1 MIRDSLV
8 FWQKSKFALHLHA
21 NFHDSLK
28 NIEKNSHVFH
38 NNSYICKLNYK
49 IGIKGY
55 SLAIKRIEMENNE
68 QLTQNPAIEGGIEN
82 ETTTSKAATKAIDG
96 NEKKKIV
103 KLIQPSILPGK
114 VKVEVNTLVAEM
126 IAETAPVADEVM
138 PEMVDAAEPD
148 EDELVEDN
156 ADLDG
161 LNKLQLVEMLEEL
174 VQDSDVQNIKDKVAA
189 IRLHFNKLN
198 KEDMDNELDQF
209 LQGGGE
215 AESFQHVEDPI
226 EQRFN
231 AAFGIFKANRAKQNE
246 DMEKQKVEN
255 LAKKQAILDELKEII
270 ASDDSLKKTYDDFRA
285 LQDRWKEIGPVPAAE
300 NSNLWNN
307 YHFLVEKFFDKVR
320 IGRELR
326 DLDMKKNLDAKIELC
341 EKAEELLDE
350 KSITKA
356 FKALQ
361 KLHEDWKEVGPVPQD
376 KKDEIWERFKA
387 ATDKINQIRREH
399 YAQIEE
405 EQTGN
410 LEAKKALCEKAE
422 ELIAED
428 YTSVNAW
435 QKKSDELSEIFGVWK
450 TIGPASK
457 KDNEEI
463 WQRFRGTM
471 DAFFAKKK
479 EFFATLKDRQTEN
492 LERKTQLCIEAEALM
507 ESTDWKNATEQ
518 IKKLQEEWKTIGPVP
533 KRHTDKIWKRF
544 RAACDTFFNR
554 KNEHFSGRRT
564 EEEANLAAKKAL
576 IEEIKAFEIGPSRNE
591 NMEAIKAFQKRW
603 IEIGYVPMKYKDAI
617 NKEYRELIDG
627 FFDTMR
633 KNQNE
638 ASTNEFR
645 EMMEGWRDDPNAND
659 RVRRERNTLQT
670 RIQKL
675 RDEIAAMENNIGFF
689 SNSKNSELMR
699 AEYEKK
705 INKAKDDLKVLEA
718 KLKIAEE

>member
-1 MIRDSLV
+1 
-8 FWQKSKFALHLHA
+8 
-21 NFHDSLK
+21 
-28 NIEKNSHVFH
+28 
-38 NNSYICKLNYK
+38 
-49 IGIKGY
+49 
-55 SLAIKRIEMENNE
+55 MENNE
-68 QLTQNPAIEGGIEN
+68 QLNQNPVVTEGVEN
-82 ETTTSKAATKAIDG
+82 EPTTTKAPKKAIDA

-114 VKVEVNTLVAEM
+114 VRIEVNTLMAEAK
-126 IAETAPVADEVM
+126 AEEAPAVNEVM
-138 PEMVDAAEPD
+138 PEIENAPEME
-148 EDELVEDN
+148 EEELVEDN
-156 ADLDG
+156 NELDG

-174 VQDSDVQNIKDKVAA
+174 VQNPDVQAIKDKVAA
-189 IRLHFNKLN
+189 VRLHFNKLN
-198 KEDMDNELDQF
+198 KFDLDNELSAF
-209 LQGGGE
+209 IQGGGV
-215 AESFQHVEDPI
+215 AESFQHADDPV

-246 DMEKQKVEN
+246 DLEKQKTEN

-326 DLDMKKNLDAKIELC
+326 DLDMKKNLDAKIDLC

-361 KLHEDWKEVGPVPQD
+361 KLHEEWKEIGPVPQD

-399 YAQIEE
+399 YAKIEE
-405 EQTGN
+405 EQNAN
-410 LEAKKALCEKAE
+410 LEAKKALCDKAE
-422 ELIAED
+422 ELLAED

-435 QKKSDELSEIFGVWK
+435 QKKSSELSEIFGVWK
-450 TIGPASK
+450 TVGPASK

-463 WQRFRGTM
+463 WQRFRTAM
-471 DAFFAKKK
+471 DTFFGKKK
-479 EFFATLKDRQTEN
+479 EFFASLKDRQTEN

-507 ESTDWKNATEQ
+507 ESVEWKNATEQ
-518 IKKLQEEWKTIGPVP
+518 MKKLQEEWKTIGPVP
-533 KRHTDKIWKRF
+533 KRHADKIWKRF

-576 IEEIKAFEIGPSRNE
+576 LEEIKAFEIGPNRNE
-591 NMEAIKAFQKRW
+591 NMDAIKAFQKRW
-603 IEIGYVPMKYKDAI
+603 IEIGFVPMKQKDAI
-617 NKEYRELIDG
+617 NKEYRDLIDG

-638 ASTNEFR
+638 ASTNDYR
-645 EMMEGWRDDPNAND
+645 EMMESWKDDPNAGD
-659 RVRRERNTLQT
+659 RVRKESSKLQI

-675 RDEIAAMENNIGFF
+675 REEIAAMENNIGFF

-699 AEYEKK
+699 AEYERK
-705 INKAKDDLKVLEA
+705 INKAKEDLKVLED

>member
-1 MIRDSLV
+1 
-8 FWQKSKFALHLHA
+8 
-21 NFHDSLK
+21 
-28 NIEKNSHVFH
+28 
-38 NNSYICKLNYK
+38 
-49 IGIKGY
+49 
-55 SLAIKRIEMENNE
+55 MENNE
-68 QLTQNPAIEGGIEN
+68 QLNQDPVEETTVAAGIEN
-82 ETTTSKAATKAIDG
+82 ETKTSKAPKKAIDG

-114 VKVEVNTLVAEM
+114 VRVEVNTLVEEATVEPAPEPVKEEELLPAVDENVEM
-126 IAETAPVADEVM
+126 EE
-138 PEMVDAAEPD
+138 E
-148 EDELVEDN
+148 ELVEEN
-156 ADLDG
+156 SDLEG

-174 VQDSDVQNIKDKVAA
+174 VQNSDVQAIKDKVAA
-189 IRLHFNKLN
+189 VRIHFNKLN
-198 KEDMDNELDQF
+198 KEDMDRELEQF
-209 LQGGGE
+209 LQGGGD
-215 AESFQHVEDPI
+215 AESFQHVEDPV

-231 AAFGIFKANRAKQNE
+231 SAFGIFKANRAKQNE

-255 LAKKQAILDELKEII
+255 LAKKQAILEELKGII
-270 ASDDSLKKTYDDFRA
+270 ASDESLKKTYDDFRG

-300 NSNLWNN
+300 SSNLWNN
-307 YHFLVEKFFDKVR
+307 YHFLVERFFDKVR

-361 KLHEDWKEVGPVPQD
+361 KLHEVWKEIGPVPQE

-387 ATDKINQIRREH
+387 ATDKINAIRREH
-399 YAQIEE
+399 YAQLEG
-405 EQTGN
+405 EQTAN
-410 LEAKKALCEKAE
+410 LEAKKALCEKAD
-422 ELIAED
+422 ELIAGD

-435 QKKSDELSEIFGVWK
+435 QKKSEELTELFGVWK

-463 WQRFRGTM
+463 WQRFRGAM

-479 EFFATLKDRQTEN
+479 AFFAGLKDRQTEN

-518 IKKLQEEWKTIGPVP
+518 MKKLQEEWKTIGPVP
-533 KRHTDKIWKRF
+533 KRHADKIWKRF

-554 KNEHFSGRRT
+554 KNEHFSGRRS

-576 IEEIKAFEIGPSRNE
+576 LEEIKAFELGPSRNE
-591 NMEAIKAFQKRW
+591 NMDAIKAFQKRW
-603 IEIGYVPMKYKDAI
+603 IEIGYVPMKHKDAI

-627 FFDTMR
+627 LFDAMR
-633 KNQNE
+633 KSQNE
-638 ASTNEFR
+638 ASTNDFR
-645 EMMEGWRDDPNAND
+645 EMMETWKDDPNAGD
-659 RVRRERNTLQT
+659 RVRKESSKLQL

-675 RDEIAAMENNIGFF
+675 REEIAAMENNIGFF
-689 SNSKNSELMR
+689 STSKNSELMR

-705 INKAKDDLKVLEA
+705 ISKAKEDLRVLEE

>member
-1 MIRDSLV
+1 
-8 FWQKSKFALHLHA
+8 
-21 NFHDSLK
+21 
-28 NIEKNSHVFH
+28 
-38 NNSYICKLNYK
+38 
-49 IGIKGY
+49 
-55 SLAIKRIEMENNE
+55 MENNE
-68 QLTQNPAIEGGIEN
+68 QLNQNSPVSEGMEN
-82 ETTTSKAATKAIDG
+82 EKKTSKAPKKAIDG

-114 VKVEVNTLVAEM
+114 VRIEVNTLVVEPQQ
-126 IAETAPVADEVM
+126 APVVDEELPEIVNAPEMEEDEV
-138 PEMVDAAEPD
+138 
-148 EDELVEDN
+148 VEEN
-156 ADLDG
+156 NEFEG
-161 LNKLQLVEMLEEL
+161 LNKLQLVEKLEEL
-174 VQDSDVQNIKDKVAA
+174 VQDADVQNIKDKVAA
-189 IRLHFNKLN
+189 VRLHFNKLN
-198 KEDMDNELDQF
+198 KEDMDNELDRF
-209 LQGGGE
+209 IQGGGE

-246 DMEKQKVEN
+246 DMEKQKTEN

-270 ASDDSLKKTYDDFRA
+270 ASDESLKKTYDDFRA

-326 DLDMKKNLDAKIELC
+326 DLDMKKNLDSKIELC

-361 KLHEDWKEVGPVPQD
+361 KLHEEWKEVGPVPQE

-399 YAQIEE
+399 YAKIEE
-405 EQTGN
+405 EQAGN
-410 LEAKKALCEKAE
+410 LETKKALCDKAE
-422 ELIAED
+422 ELIAEE

-435 QKKSDELSEIFGVWK
+435 QKKSNELSEIFNVWK
-450 TIGPASK
+450 TVGPASK

-463 WQRFRGTM
+463 WQRFRGAM
-471 DAFFAKKK
+471 DTFFAKKK
-479 EFFATLKDRQTEN
+479 AFFASLKDRQTEN

-507 ESTDWKNATEQ
+507 ESTEWKNATEQ
-518 IKKLQEEWKTIGPVP
+518 MKKLQEEWKTIGPVP

-576 IEEIKAFEIGPSRNE
+576 IEEIKAFEIGPNRNG

-603 IEIGYVPMKYKDAI
+603 IEIGYVPMKHKDAI

-627 FFDTMR
+627 LFDTMR

-645 EMMEGWRDDPNAND
+645 EMMEGWKDDPTAND

-705 INKAKDDLKVLEA
+705 INKAKEDLKVLEA

>member
-1 MIRDSLV
+1 
-8 FWQKSKFALHLHA
+8 
-21 NFHDSLK
+21 
-28 NIEKNSHVFH
+28 
-38 NNSYICKLNYK
+38 
-49 IGIKGY
+49 
-55 SLAIKRIEMENNE
+55 MENNE

-471 DAFFAKKK
+471 DTFFAKKK

-576 IEEIKAFEIGPSRNE
+576 IQEIKAFEIGPSRNE

-689 SNSKNSELMR
+689 SNSKNSEMMR
-699 AEYEKK
+699 AEIEKK
-705 INKAKDDLKVLEA
+705 INKAKEDLKVLEA

>member
-1 MIRDSLV
+1 
-8 FWQKSKFALHLHA
+8 
-21 NFHDSLK
+21 
-28 NIEKNSHVFH
+28 
-38 NNSYICKLNYK
+38 
-49 IGIKGY
+49 
-55 SLAIKRIEMENNE
+55 MENNE
-68 QLTQNPAIEGGIEN
+68 QLTQNPAIEEGIEN
-82 ETTTSKAATKAIDG
+82 ETTTSNVSKKAIDG

-103 KLIQPSILPGK
+103 KLLQSNILPGK
-114 VKVEVNTLVAEM
+114 VKIEVNTLVAEAQ
-126 IAETAPVADEVM
+126 AETAPVDDEVM
-138 PEMVDAAEPD
+138 PEIVEAPEPD
-148 EDELVEDN
+148 EDEMAEDN
-156 ADLDG
+156 TDFDG
-161 LNKLQLVEMLEEL
+161 LNKLELVEKLEEL
-174 VQDSDVQNIKDKVAA
+174 VQETDVQKIKDKVSA

-198 KEDMDNELDQF
+198 KEDMDNELSQF

-231 AAFGIFKANRAKQNE
+231 AAFGIYKANRAKQNE
-246 DMEKQKVEN
+246 DLEKQKQEN
-255 LAKKQAILDELKEII
+255 LTKKQAILDELRGIL
-270 ASDDSLKKTYDDFRA
+270 ASDDMLKKTYDDFRA
-285 LQDRWKEIGPVPAAE
+285 LQDRWKEIGSVPAAE

-307 YHFLVEKFFDKVR
+307 YHFLVEKFFDK
-320 IGRELR
+320 IKMERELR

-399 YAQIEE
+399 YAQLEE

-450 TIGPASK
+450 TVGPAGK
-457 KDNEEI
+457 KENEEI
-463 WQRFRGTM
+463 WQRFRASM

-507 ESTDWKNATEQ
+507 DSTEWKNATEQ
-518 IKKLQEEWKTIGPVP
+518 MKKLQEEWKTIGPVP

-576 IEEIKAFEIGPSRNE
+576 LEEIKAFELGTSRNE
-591 NMEAIKAFQKRW
+591 NMDAIKAFQKRW
-603 IEIGYVPMKYKDAI
+603 IEIGYVPMKQKDAI

-627 FFDTMR
+627 LFDTMR

-645 EMMEGWRDDPNAND
+645 EMMESWKDDPNAGE
-659 RVRRERNTLQT
+659 RVRKEGNKLQT

-675 RDEIAAMENNIGFF
+675 REEIAVLENNIGFF

-705 INKAKDDLKVLEA
+705 INKAKEDLKVLED

>member
-1 MIRDSLV
+1 
-8 FWQKSKFALHLHA
+8 
-21 NFHDSLK
+21 
-28 NIEKNSHVFH
+28 
-38 NNSYICKLNYK
+38 
-49 IGIKGY
+49 
-55 SLAIKRIEMENNE
+55 MENNE
-68 QLTQNPAIEGGIEN
+68 QLNQNPAIEEGIEN
-82 ETTTSKAATKAIDG
+82 ETTTSKAPKKAIDG

-103 KLIQPSILPGK
+103 KLIQPSILPSK
-114 VKVEVNTLVAEM
+114 VRIEVKTLVEEVKAEM
-126 IAETAPVADEVM
+126 APAADEVV
-138 PEMVDAAEPD
+138 PEMENAPEMED
-148 EDELVEDN
+148 EELVEDN
-156 ADLDG
+156 NELDG

-174 VQDSDVQNIKDKVAA
+174 VQNTDVQSIKDKVAA
-189 IRLHFNKLN
+189 VRLHFNKLN
-198 KEDMDNELDQF
+198 KEDLDNELDQF

-231 AAFGIFKANRAKQNE
+231 AAFGIFKSNRAKQNE

-255 LAKKQAILDELKEII
+255 LAKKQGILDELKEII

-326 DLDMKKNLDAKIELC
+326 DLDMKKNLDAKIDLC

-361 KLHEDWKEVGPVPQD
+361 KLHEDWKEIGPVPQE

-399 YAQIEE
+399 YSKIEE
-405 EQTGN
+405 EQGTN

-435 QKKSDELSEIFGVWK
+435 QKKSTELSEIFGVWK
-450 TIGPASK
+450 TVGPASK

-463 WQRFRGTM
+463 WQRFRGAM

-479 EFFATLKDRQTEN
+479 AFFATLKDRQTEN

-507 ESTDWKNATEQ
+507 ESTEWKNTTEQ
-518 IKKLQEEWKTIGPVP
+518 MKKLQEEWKTIGPVP
-533 KRHTDKIWKRF
+533 KRHADKIWKRF
-544 RAACDTFFNR
+544 RAACDTFFTR

-576 IEEIKAFEIGPSRNE
+576 IEEIKAFELSSNRNE
-591 NMEAIKAFQKRW
+591 NMDAIKAFQKRW
-603 IEIGYVPMKYKDAI
+603 IEIGYVPMKHKDAI

-627 FFDTMR
+627 LFDMMR

-645 EMMEGWRDDPNAND
+645 EMMETWKDDPNAGD
-659 RVRRERNTLQT
+659 RVRKEGNKLQT

-675 RDEIAAMENNIGFF
+675 REEIAVLENNIGFF

-705 INKAKDDLKVLEA
+705 INKAKEDLKVLEE

>member
-1 MIRDSLV
+1 
-8 FWQKSKFALHLHA
+8 
-21 NFHDSLK
+21 
-28 NIEKNSHVFH
+28 
-38 NNSYICKLNYK
+38 
-49 IGIKGY
+49 
-55 SLAIKRIEMENNE
+55 MENNE
-68 QLTQNPAIEGGIEN
+68 LQNQNPVATEGIEN
-82 ETTTSKAATKAIDG
+82 EQIASNASKKTLDA
-96 NEKKKIV
+96 NEKKKIA
-103 KLIQPSILPGK
+103 KLIQPNILPGK
-114 VKVEVNTLVAEM
+114 VRIDVNTLTAESQT
-126 IAETAPVADEVM
+126 ETVPMNDEVM
-138 PEMVDAAEPD
+138 PELVDIPEPD
-148 EDELVEDN
+148 DEELVEDN
-156 ADLDG
+156 TDLDG
-161 LNKLQLVEMLEEL
+161 LNKLQLVEMLEEI
-174 VQDSDVQNIKDKVAA
+174 VQDADVQSIKDKVAA

-198 KEDMDNELDQF
+198 KEDMDNELDRF
-209 LQGGGE
+209 LQAGGE

-246 DMEKQKVEN
+246 DLEKQKVEN

-270 ASDDSLKKTYDDFRA
+270 ASDDTLKKTYDDFRA
-285 LQDRWKEIGPVPAAE
+285 LQDRWKEIGSVPAAE

-326 DLDMKKNLDAKIELC
+326 DLDMKKNLDSKIDLC

-350 KSITKA
+350 KSVTKA

-387 ATDKINQIRREH
+387 ATDKINQIRREY
-399 YAQIEE
+399 YAKLEE
-405 EQTGN
+405 KQTAN
-410 LEAKKALCEKAE
+410 LEAKKALCVKAE
-422 ELIAED
+422 ELVAED
-428 YTSVNAW
+428 YSSVNAW
-435 QKKSDELSEIFGVWK
+435 QKKSTELSEIFNVWK
-450 TIGPASK
+450 TIGLANK

-463 WQRFRGTM
+463 WQRFRASM

-479 EFFATLKDRQTEN
+479 EFFSTLKDRQTEN
-492 LERKTQLCIEAEALM
+492 LERKTQLCIEAEGLM
-507 ESTDWKNATEQ
+507 ESTEWKNATEQ
-518 IKKLQEEWKTIGPVP
+518 MKKLQEEWKTIGPVP
-533 KRHTDKIWKRF
+533 KRHADKIWKRF

-564 EEEANLAAKKAL
+564 EEESNLAAKKAL
-576 IEEIKAFEIGPSRNE
+576 LDEIKAFELGSNRNE
-591 NMEAIKAFQKRW
+591 NMDAIKAFQKRW
-603 IEIGYVPMKYKDAI
+603 IEIGYVPMKHKDTI

-627 FFDTMR
+627 LFDTMR

-638 ASTNEFR
+638 ASTNDFR
-645 EMMEGWRDDPNAND
+645 EMMETWKGDPNASD
-659 RVRRERNTLQT
+659 RVRKEGGKLQI

-675 RDEIAAMENNIGFF
+675 REEIAAMENNIGFF

-705 INKAKDDLKVLEA
+705 INKAKEDLKVLEE

>member
-1 MIRDSLV
+1 
-8 FWQKSKFALHLHA
+8 
-21 NFHDSLK
+21 
-28 NIEKNSHVFH
+28 
-38 NNSYICKLNYK
+38 
-49 IGIKGY
+49 
-55 SLAIKRIEMENNE
+55 MENNE
-68 QLTQNPAIEGGIEN
+68 QLAQNPSTNEGVEN
-82 ETTTSKAATKAIDG
+82 EQITKKAAKKAIDA

-103 KLIQPSILPGK
+103 KLIQPNILPGK
-114 VKVEVNTLVAEM
+114 VRIDVATLGAEEKP
-126 IAETAPVADEVM
+126 ETAPLADEVM
-138 PEMVDAAEPD
+138 PDIVEAPEMD
-148 EDELVEDN
+148 EDEGVEDI
-156 ADLDG
+156 ALDG

-174 VQDSDVQNIKDKVAA
+174 VQDSDIQNIKDKVAA

-246 DMEKQKVEN
+246 DLEKQKVEN
-255 LAKKQAILDELKEII
+255 LSKKQAILDELKEII
-270 ASDDSLKKTYDDFRA
+270 ASDESLKKTYDDFHA

-326 DLDMKKNLDAKIELC
+326 DLDMKKNLDSKIELC

-399 YAQIEE
+399 YSKIEE
-405 EQTGN
+405 EQTSN
-410 LEAKKALCEKAE
+410 LETKKALCDKAE

-428 YTSVNAW
+428 YQSVNAW
-435 QKKSDELSEIFGVWK
+435 QKKSTELAEIFGIWK
-450 TIGPASK
+450 TVGPASK

-471 DAFFAKKK
+471 DTFFSKKKAFFAG
-479 EFFATLKDRQTEN
+479 LKDRQTEN

-507 ESTDWKNATEQ
+507 DSSEWKTVTEQ
-518 IKKLQEEWKTIGPVP
+518 MKKLQEEWKTIGPVP

-564 EEEANLAAKKAL
+564 EEDANLAAKKAL
-576 IEEIKAFEIGPSRNE
+576 IEEIKAFQLTPSRNE

-603 IEIGYVPMKYKDAI
+603 IEIGYVPMKHKDAI

-627 FFDTMR
+627 LFDMMR

-645 EMMEGWRDDPNAND
+645 EMMEGWKDDPSAND
-659 RVRRERNTLQT
+659 KVRRERLTLQN

-705 INKAKDDLKVLEA
+705 INKAKEDLKVLEA

>member
-1 MIRDSLV
+1 
-8 FWQKSKFALHLHA
+8 
-21 NFHDSLK
+21 
-28 NIEKNSHVFH
+28 
-38 NNSYICKLNYK
+38 
-49 IGIKGY
+49 
-55 SLAIKRIEMENNE
+55 MENNE
-68 QLTQNPAIEGGIEN
+68 QLNQNPVVNEGVEN
-82 ETTTSKAATKAIDG
+82 EPMMTKASKKAIDA

-103 KLIQPSILPGK
+103 KLIQTSILPGK
-114 VKVEVNTLVAEM
+114 VRIEVNTLMAE
-126 IAETAPVADEVM
+126 AKVETAPATDEVM
-138 PEMVDAAEPD
+138 PEIENAPEVD

-156 ADLDG
+156 IELDG

-174 VQDSDVQNIKDKVAA
+174 VQNPDVQAIKDKVAA
-189 IRLHFNKLN
+189 VRLHFNKLN
-198 KEDMDNELDQF
+198 KEDLDNELSAF
-209 LQGGGE
+209 IQGGGE
-215 AESFQHVEDPI
+215 AESFQHEEDAV

-231 AAFGIFKANRAKQNE
+231 TAFGIFKANRAKQNE
-246 DMEKQKVEN
+246 DIEKQKTEN

-285 LQDRWKEIGPVPAAE
+285 LQDRWKEIGPVPASE

-341 EKAEELLDE
+341 EKAEELLGE

-361 KLHEDWKEVGPVPQD
+361 KLHEEWKEIGPVPQD

-399 YAQIEE
+399 YAKIEE
-405 EQTGN
+405 EQNTN

-435 QKKSDELSEIFGVWK
+435 QKKSSELSEIFGVWK
-450 TIGPASK
+450 TVGLASK

-463 WQRFRGTM
+463 WQRFRTAM
-471 DAFFAKKK
+471 DTFFGKKKAFFAS
-479 EFFATLKDRQTEN
+479 LKDRQTEN

-507 ESTDWKNATEQ
+507 ESVEWKNATEQ
-518 IKKLQEEWKTIGPVP
+518 MKKLQEEWKTIGPVP
-533 KRHTDKIWKRF
+533 KRHADKIWKRF

-576 IEEIKAFEIGPSRNE
+576 IEEIKAFEIGPNRNE
-591 NMEAIKAFQKRW
+591 NMDAIKAFQKRW
-603 IEIGYVPMKYKDAI
+603 IEIGFVPMKHKDAI
-617 NKEYRELIDG
+617 NKEYRDLIDG

-638 ASTNEFR
+638 ASTNDFR
-645 EMMEGWRDDPNAND
+645 EMMETWKDDPNAGD
-659 RVRRERNTLQT
+659 RVRKESSKLQI

-675 RDEIAAMENNIGFF
+675 REEIAAMENNIGFF

-705 INKAKDDLKVLEA
+705 INKAKEDLKVLED

>member
-1 MIRDSLV
+1 
-8 FWQKSKFALHLHA
+8 
-21 NFHDSLK
+21 
-28 NIEKNSHVFH
+28 
-38 NNSYICKLNYK
+38 
-49 IGIKGY
+49 
-55 SLAIKRIEMENNE
+55 MENNE
-68 QLTQNPAIEGGIEN
+68 QLAQNPSTNEGVEN
-82 ETTTSKAATKAIDG
+82 EQITKKAAKKAIDA

-103 KLIQPSILPGK
+103 KLIQPNILPGK
-114 VKVEVNTLVAEM
+114 VRIDVATLGGEEKP
-126 IAETAPVADEVM
+126 ETAPLADEVM
-138 PEMVDAAEPD
+138 PDIVEAPEMD
-148 EDELVEDN
+148 EDEGVEDI
-156 ADLDG
+156 ALDG

-174 VQDSDVQNIKDKVAA
+174 VQDSDIQNIKDKVAA

-246 DMEKQKVEN
+246 DLEKQKVEN
-255 LAKKQAILDELKEII
+255 LSKKQAILDELKEII
-270 ASDDSLKKTYDDFRA
+270 ASDESLKKTYDDFHA

-326 DLDMKKNLDAKIELC
+326 DLDMKKNLDSKIELC

-399 YAQIEE
+399 YSKIEE
-405 EQTGN
+405 EQTSN
-410 LEAKKALCEKAE
+410 LETKKALCDKAE

-428 YTSVNAW
+428 YQSVNAW
-435 QKKSDELSEIFGVWK
+435 QKKSTELAEIFGIWK
-450 TIGPASK
+450 TVGPASK

-471 DAFFAKKK
+471 DTFFAKKK
-479 EFFATLKDRQTEN
+479 AFFAGLKDRQTEN

-507 ESTDWKNATEQ
+507 DSSEWKTVTEQ
-518 IKKLQEEWKTIGPVP
+518 MKKLQEEWKTIGPVP

-564 EEEANLAAKKAL
+564 EEDANLAAKKAL
-576 IEEIKAFEIGPSRNE
+576 IEEIKAFQLTPSRNE

-603 IEIGYVPMKYKDAI
+603 IEIGYVPMKHKDAI

-627 FFDTMR
+627 LFDMMR

-645 EMMEGWRDDPNAND
+645 EMMEGWKDDPSAND
-659 RVRRERNTLQT
+659 KVRRERLTLQN

-705 INKAKDDLKVLEA
+705 INKAKEDLKVLEA

>member
-1 MIRDSLV
+1 
-8 FWQKSKFALHLHA
+8 
-21 NFHDSLK
+21 
-28 NIEKNSHVFH
+28 
-38 NNSYICKLNYK
+38 
-49 IGIKGY
+49 
-55 SLAIKRIEMENNE
+55 MENNE
-68 QLTQNPAIEGGIEN
+68 QLNQDPVVETTVTEGIEN
-82 ETTTSKAATKAIDG
+82 ETKTSKAPKKAIDG

-114 VKVEVNTLVAEM
+114 VRVEVCTLVEEAK
-126 IAETAPVADEVM
+126 
-138 PEMVDAAEPD
+138 AEPAPETVQEEELLPAVD
-148 EDELVEDN
+148 ENVEMEEEELVEEN
-156 ADLDG
+156 SDLEG

-174 VQDSDVQNIKDKVAA
+174 VQNPDVQAIKDKVAA
-189 IRLHFNKLN
+189 VRIHFNKLN
-198 KEDMDNELDQF
+198 KEDMDRELEQF

-215 AESFQHVEDPI
+215 AESFQHVEDPV

-255 LAKKQAILDELKEII
+255 LAKKQAILEELKGII
-270 ASDDSLKKTYDDFRA
+270 ASDESLKKTYDDFRT

-300 NSNLWNN
+300 SSNLWNN

-361 KLHEDWKEVGPVPQD
+361 KLHEEWKEIGPVPQD

-387 ATDKINQIRREH
+387 ATDKINAVRREH
-399 YAQIEE
+399 YTQLEG
-405 EQTGN
+405 EQTAN

-422 ELIAED
+422 ELVAAD

-435 QKKSDELSEIFGVWK
+435 QKKSEELTEIFNVWK

-471 DAFFAKKK
+471 DAFFTKKK
-479 EFFATLKDRQTEN
+479 AFFAGLKDRQTEN

-507 ESTDWKNATEQ
+507 ESTEWKNATEQ
-518 IKKLQEEWKTIGPVP
+518 MKKLQEEWKTIGPVP
-533 KRHTDKIWKRF
+533 KRHADKIWKRF
-544 RAACDTFFNR
+544 RTACDTFFNR

-576 IEEIKAFEIGPSRNE
+576 LEEIKAFQVGPSRNE

-603 IEIGYVPMKYKDAI
+603 IEIGYVPMKHKDAI

-627 FFDTMR
+627 LFDAMR

-638 ASTNEFR
+638 ASTNDFR
-645 EMMEGWRDDPNAND
+645 EMMETWKDDPNAGD
-659 RVRRERNTLQT
+659 RVRKEGSKLQL

-675 RDEIAAMENNIGFF
+675 REEIAAMENNIGFF

-705 INKAKDDLKVLEA
+705 ISKAKEDLKVLEE
-718 KLKIAEE
+718 KLKITEE

>member
-1 MIRDSLV
+1 
-8 FWQKSKFALHLHA
+8 
-21 NFHDSLK
+21 
-28 NIEKNSHVFH
+28 
-38 NNSYICKLNYK
+38 
-49 IGIKGY
+49 
-55 SLAIKRIEMENNE
+55 
-68 QLTQNPAIEGGIEN
+68 
-82 ETTTSKAATKAIDG
+82 
-96 NEKKKIV
+96 
-103 KLIQPSILPGK
+103 
-114 VKVEVNTLVAEM
+114 
-126 IAETAPVADEVM
+126 
-138 PEMVDAAEPD
+138 
-148 EDELVEDN
+148 
-156 ADLDG
+156 
-161 LNKLQLVEMLEEL
+161 MLEEL

-209 LQGGGE
+209 LQDGGE

-356 FKALQ
+356 FKTLQ

-410 LEAKKALCEKAE
+410 FEAKKALCEKAE

-435 QKKSDELSEIFGVWK
+435 QKKSTELSEIFGVWK

-471 DAFFAKKK
+471 DTFFAKKK

-544 RAACDTFFNR
+544 RAACDTFFTR

-576 IEEIKAFEIGPSRNE
+576 LEEIKAFEIGTSRND
-591 NMEAIKAFQKRW
+591 NMDAIKAFQKRW
-603 IEIGYVPMKYKDAI
+603 IEIGYVPMKHKDAI

-627 FFDTMR
+627 LFDTMR

-645 EMMEGWRDDPNAND
+645 EMMESWKEDPNAGD
-659 RVRRERNTLQT
+659 RVRKEGNKLQT

-705 INKAKDDLKVLEA
+705 INKAKEDLKVLED

>member
-1 MIRDSLV
+1 MYNPNR
-8 FWQKSKFALHLHA
+8 A
-21 NFHDSLK
+21 NCPDCPK
-28 NIEKNSHVFH
+28 NLFD
-38 NNSYICKLNYK
+38 
-49 IGIKGY
+49 
-55 SLAIKRIEMENNE
+55 MENNE
-68 QLTQNPAIEGGIEN
+68 ELTQNPIVTEEVEN
-82 ETTTSKAATKAIDG
+82 EQITTKAPKKAIDT

-103 KLIQPSILPGK
+103 KLIQPSILPSK
-114 VKVEVNTLVAEM
+114 VRIEVNTLVAETV
-126 IAETAPVADEVM
+126 AETAPVADEVM
-138 PEMVDAAEPD
+138 PEMVDVAEPD
-148 EDELVEDN
+148 EEELVEDN
-156 ADLDG
+156 TDLDG

-255 LAKKQAILDELKEII
+255 LAKKQAILEELKEII
-270 ASDDSLKKTYDDFRA
+270 ASDDSLKKTYDDFRG

-361 KLHEDWKEVGPVPQD
+361 KLHEEWKEVGPVPQD

-405 EQTGN
+405 EQAGN

-435 QKKSDELSEIFGVWK
+435 QKKSTELSEIFGVWK
-450 TIGPASK
+450 TVGPASK

-471 DAFFAKKK
+471 DTFFAKKK
-479 EFFATLKDRQTEN
+479 AFFATLKDRQTEN

-544 RAACDTFFNR
+544 RAACDTFFTR

-689 SNSKNSELMR
+689 STSKNSELMR

-705 INKAKDDLKVLEA
+705 ISKAKEDLKVLEA
-718 KLKIAEE
+718 KLKMTEE

>member
-1 MIRDSLV
+1 
-8 FWQKSKFALHLHA
+8 
-21 NFHDSLK
+21 
-28 NIEKNSHVFH
+28 
-38 NNSYICKLNYK
+38 
-49 IGIKGY
+49 
-55 SLAIKRIEMENNE
+55 MENNE
-68 QLTQNPAIEGGIEN
+68 QLTQNPAIAEGIEN
-82 ETTTSKAATKAIDG
+82 ETMTSKASKKAIDG

-103 KLIQPSILPGK
+103 KLIQPSILPSK
-114 VKVEVNTLVAEM
+114 VRIDVKTLVEGVKAKL
-126 IAETAPVADEVM
+126 TPVADEVI
-138 PEMVDAAEPD
+138 PEMENAPEMDD
-148 EDELVEDN
+148 EELVEDSIE
-156 ADLDG
+156 LDG
-161 LNKLQLVEMLEEL
+161 LNKLLLVEMLEQL
-174 VQDSDVQNIKDKVAA
+174 VQNADVQSIKDKVAA

-246 DMEKQKVEN
+246 DLEKQKVEN

-270 ASDDSLKKTYDDFRA
+270 ASDDTLKKTYDDFRA
-285 LQDRWKEIGPVPAAE
+285 LQDRWKEIGSVPAAE

-326 DLDMKKNLDAKIELC
+326 DLDMKKNLDAKIDLC

-361 KLHEDWKEVGPVPQD
+361 KLHEDWKEIGPVPQE

-399 YAQIEE
+399 YSKIEE
-405 EQTGN
+405 EQGAN

-422 ELIAED
+422 ELVAED
-428 YTSVNAW
+428 YQGVNAW
-435 QKKSDELSEIFGVWK
+435 QKKSTELSEIFGVWK
-450 TIGPASK
+450 TVGPASK

-463 WQRFRGTM
+463 WQRFRGAM
-471 DAFFAKKK
+471 DLFFAKKK
-479 EFFATLKDRQTEN
+479 AFFATLKDRQTEN
-492 LERKTQLCIEAEALM
+492 LERKTQLCIEAEALKD
-507 ESTDWKNATEQ
+507 STDWKNATEQ
-518 IKKLQEEWKTIGPVP
+518 MKKLQEEWKTIGPVP
-533 KRHTDKIWKRF
+533 KRHADKIWKRF
-544 RAACDTFFNR
+544 RAACDTFFTR

-564 EEEANLAAKKAL
+564 EEEANLAAKKSL
-576 IEEIKAFEIGPSRNE
+576 IEEIKAFELSPSRNE
-591 NMEAIKAFQKRW
+591 NMDAIKALQKRW

-627 FFDTMR
+627 LFDRMR

-638 ASTNEFR
+638 ASTNDFR
-645 EMMEGWRDDPNAND
+645 EMMETWKDDPNAGD
-659 RVRRERNTLQT
+659 RVRKESSKLQI

-675 RDEIAAMENNIGFF
+675 REEIAVLENNIGFF

-705 INKAKDDLKVLEA
+705 INQAKEDLKVLEE

>member
-1 MIRDSLV
+1 
-8 FWQKSKFALHLHA
+8 
-21 NFHDSLK
+21 
-28 NIEKNSHVFH
+28 
-38 NNSYICKLNYK
+38 
-49 IGIKGY
+49 
-55 SLAIKRIEMENNE
+55 MENNE
-68 QLTQNPAIEGGIEN
+68 QQNQNPIIQEGIEN
-82 ETTTSKAATKAIDG
+82 EQITSNVSKKAIDA

-103 KLIQPSILPGK
+103 KLIQPNILPGK
-114 VKVEVNTLVAEM
+114 VRVEAKSFDDTP
-126 IAETAPVADEVM
+126 APVADEMM
-138 PEMVDAAEPD
+138 PEMTEIADQD
-148 EDELVEDN
+148 EDEMVEDN
-156 ADLDG
+156 ADLEG

-174 VQDSDVQNIKDKVAA
+174 VKDADVQNIKDKVAA

-198 KEDMDNELDQF
+198 KEDMDSELEKF

-215 AESFQHVEDPI
+215 AESFQHVEDPV

-246 DMEKQKVEN
+246 DLEKQKADN
-255 LAKKQAILDELKEII
+255 LAKKQAILDELKDII
-270 ASDDSLKKTYDDFRA
+270 ASDDTLKKTYDDFRA
-285 LQDRWKEIGPVPAAE
+285 LQDRWKEIGPVPATE

-326 DLDMKKNLDAKIELC
+326 DLDMKKNLDAKIDLC

-361 KLHEDWKEVGPVPQD
+361 KLHEDWKEIGPVPQD

-399 YAQIEE
+399 YAKIEE
-405 EQTGN
+405 EQSGN

-422 ELIAED
+422 ELVAED
-428 YTSVNAW
+428 YVSVNAW
-435 QKKSDELSEIFGVWK
+435 QKKSTELSEIFGVWK
-450 TIGPASK
+450 TVGPASK

-463 WQRFRGTM
+463 WQRFRSSM
-471 DAFFAKKK
+471 DTFFAKKK
-479 EFFATLKDRQTEN
+479 AFFAGLKDRQTEN
-492 LERKTQLCIEAEALM
+492 LERKTQLCIEAEGLM
-507 ESTDWKNATEQ
+507 ESTDWKSATEQ
-518 IKKLQEEWKTIGPVP
+518 MKKLQEEWKTIGPVP
-533 KRHTDKIWKRF
+533 KRHADKVWKRF

-576 IEEIKAFEIGPSRNE
+576 IEEIKSFELGASRNE
-591 NMEAIKAFQKRW
+591 NMDAIKAFQKRW
-603 IEIGYVPMKYKDAI
+603 IEIGYVPMKYKDNI

-627 FFDTMR
+627 LFDTMR

-645 EMMEGWRDDPNAND
+645 EMMESWKDDPSAND
-659 RVRRERNTLQT
+659 KVRRERNTLQT

-675 RDEIAAMENNIGFF
+675 RDEIAVLENNIGFF
-689 SNSKNSELMR
+689 AKSKNAELMR

-705 INKAKDDLKVLEA
+705 INKAKEDLKVLED

>member
-1 MIRDSLV
+1 
-8 FWQKSKFALHLHA
+8 
-21 NFHDSLK
+21 
-28 NIEKNSHVFH
+28 
-38 NNSYICKLNYK
+38 
-49 IGIKGY
+49 
-55 SLAIKRIEMENNE
+55 MENE
-68 QLTQNPAIEGGIEN
+68 KK
-82 ETTTSKAATKAIDG
+82 TSKAPKKAIDG

-114 VKVEVNTLVAEM
+114 VRIEVNTLVVEPQQ
-126 IAETAPVADEVM
+126 APVVDEELPEIVNAPEMEEDEV
-138 PEMVDAAEPD
+138 
-148 EDELVEDN
+148 VEEN
-156 ADLDG
+156 NEFEG
-161 LNKLQLVEMLEEL
+161 LNKLQLVEKLEEL
-174 VQDSDVQNIKDKVAA
+174 VQDADVQNIKDKVAA
-189 IRLHFNKLN
+189 VRLHFNKLN
-198 KEDMDNELDQF
+198 KEDMDNELDRF
-209 LQGGGE
+209 IQGGGE

-246 DMEKQKVEN
+246 DMEKQKTEN

-270 ASDDSLKKTYDDFRA
+270 ASDESLKKTYDDFRA

-326 DLDMKKNLDAKIELC
+326 DLDMKKNLDSKIELC

-361 KLHEDWKEVGPVPQD
+361 KLHEEWKEVGPVPQE

-399 YAQIEE
+399 YAKIEE
-405 EQTGN
+405 EQAGN
-410 LEAKKALCEKAE
+410 LETKKALCDKAE
-422 ELIAED
+422 ELIAEE

-435 QKKSDELSEIFGVWK
+435 QKKSNELSEIFNVWK
-450 TIGPASK
+450 TVGPASK

-463 WQRFRGTM
+463 WQRFRGAM
-471 DAFFAKKK
+471 DTFFAKKK
-479 EFFATLKDRQTEN
+479 AFFASLKDRQTEN

-507 ESTDWKNATEQ
+507 ESTEWKNATEQ
-518 IKKLQEEWKTIGPVP
+518 MKKLQEEWKTIGPVP

-576 IEEIKAFEIGPSRNE
+576 IEEIKAFEIGPNRNE

-603 IEIGYVPMKYKDAI
+603 IEIGYVPMKHKDAI

-627 FFDTMR
+627 LFDTMR

-645 EMMEGWRDDPNAND
+645 EMMEGWKDDPTAND

-705 INKAKDDLKVLEA
+705 INKAKEDLKVLEA

>member
-1 MIRDSLV
+1 
-8 FWQKSKFALHLHA
+8 
-21 NFHDSLK
+21 
-28 NIEKNSHVFH
+28 
-38 NNSYICKLNYK
+38 
-49 IGIKGY
+49 
-55 SLAIKRIEMENNE
+55 MENNE
-68 QLTQNPAIEGGIEN
+68 ELTQNPIVTEEVEN
-82 ETTTSKAATKAIDG
+82 EQITAKAPKKVLDA

-103 KLIQPSILPGK
+103 KLIQPSILPSK
-114 VKVEVNTLVAEM
+114 VRIEVNTLVAE
-126 IAETAPVADEVM
+126 IVAETAPVADEVM
-138 PEMVDAAEPD
+138 PEMVDVPESD
-148 EDELVEDN
+148 EDEMVEDN
-156 ADLDG
+156 TDLDG

-255 LAKKQAILDELKEII
+255 LAKKQAILEELKEII
-270 ASDDSLKKTYDDFRA
+270 ASDDSLKKTYDDFRG

-356 FKALQ
+356 FKSLQ
-361 KLHEDWKEVGPVPQD
+361 KLHEEWKEVGPVPQD

-405 EQTGN
+405 EQASN

-422 ELIAED
+422 ELVAED

-471 DAFFAKKK
+471 DTFFAKKK
-479 EFFATLKDRQTEN
+479 AFFATLKDRQTEN

-544 RAACDTFFNR
+544 RAACDTFFTR

-576 IEEIKAFEIGPSRNE
+576 LEEIKAFEIGPNRNE

-705 INKAKDDLKVLEA
+705 INKAKEDLKVLEA

>member
-1 MIRDSLV
+1 
-8 FWQKSKFALHLHA
+8 
-21 NFHDSLK
+21 
-28 NIEKNSHVFH
+28 
-38 NNSYICKLNYK
+38 
-49 IGIKGY
+49 
-55 SLAIKRIEMENNE
+55 MENE
-68 QLTQNPAIEGGIEN
+68 KKTA
-82 ETTTSKAATKAIDG
+82 KAPKKAIDG

-114 VKVEVNTLVAEM
+114 VRIEVSTLVEEQP
-126 IAETAPVADEVM
+126 ETAPVVDEELPEIVNAPEMEEDEV
-138 PEMVDAAEPD
+138 
-148 EDELVEDN
+148 VEESN
-156 ADLDG
+156 EFEG

-174 VQDSDVQNIKDKVAA
+174 VQDADVQNIKDKVAA
-189 IRLHFNKLN
+189 VRLHFNKLN
-198 KEDMDNELDQF
+198 KVDMDNELDRF
-209 LQGGGE
+209 IQGGGE

-231 AAFGIFKANRAKQNE
+231 SAFGIFKANRAKQNE
-246 DMEKQKVEN
+246 DMEKQKAEN
-255 LAKKQAILDELKEII
+255 LVKKQAILDELKEII
-270 ASDDSLKKTYDDFRA
+270 ASDESLKKTYDDFRA

-300 NSNLWNN
+300 NANLWNN

-326 DLDMKKNLDAKIELC
+326 DLDMKKNLDAKIDLC

-356 FKALQ
+356 FKSLQ
-361 KLHEDWKEVGPVPQD
+361 KLHEEWKEVGPVPQE
-376 KKDEIWERFKA
+376 KKDEIWERFKS

-399 YAQIEE
+399 YAKIEE
-405 EQTGN
+405 EQAGN
-410 LEAKKALCEKAE
+410 LETKKALCDKAE
-422 ELIAED
+422 ELLAED

-435 QKKSDELSEIFGVWK
+435 QKKSNELSEIFNVWK
-450 TIGPASK
+450 TVGPASK

-463 WQRFRGTM
+463 WQRFRGAM
-471 DAFFAKKK
+471 DTFFAKKK
-479 EFFATLKDRQTEN
+479 AFFASLKDRQTEN

-518 IKKLQEEWKTIGPVP
+518 MKKLQEEWKTIGPVP

-576 IEEIKAFEIGPSRNE
+576 IEEIKAFEIGPNRNE
-591 NMEAIKAFQKRW
+591 NMDAIKAFQKRW

-627 FFDTMR
+627 LFDTMR

-645 EMMEGWRDDPNAND
+645 EMMDTWKDDPNAND

-675 RDEIAAMENNIGFF
+675 RDEIAVLENNIGFF

-705 INKAKDDLKVLEA
+705 IKKAKDDLKVLEA

>member
-1 MIRDSLV
+1 
-8 FWQKSKFALHLHA
+8 
-21 NFHDSLK
+21 
-28 NIEKNSHVFH
+28 
-38 NNSYICKLNYK
+38 
-49 IGIKGY
+49 
-55 SLAIKRIEMENNE
+55 MENNE
-68 QLTQNPAIEGGIEN
+68 QLTQNPAIEEGIEN
-82 ETTTSKAATKAIDG
+82 ETTTSKAPKNAIDG

-114 VKVEVNTLVAEM
+114 VRIEVKTLMDGVKT
-126 IAETAPVADEVM
+126 ETAPLADEVI
-138 PEMVDAAEPD
+138 PEMENAPEIDD
-148 EDELVEDN
+148 EELVEDN
-156 ADLDG
+156 NELDG
-161 LNKLQLVEMLEEL
+161 LNKLQLVVMLEEL
-174 VQDSDVQNIKDKVAA
+174 VQNVDIQSIKDKVAA

-198 KEDMDNELDQF
+198 KEDLDNELDQF

-231 AAFGIFKANRAKQNE
+231 TAFGIFKANRAKQNE
-246 DMEKQKVEN
+246 DLEKQKLEN

-285 LQDRWKEIGPVPAAE
+285 LQDRWKEIGPVPATE

-361 KLHEDWKEVGPVPQD
+361 KLHEDWKEIGPVPQE

-399 YAQIEE
+399 YSKIEE
-405 EQTGN
+405 EQGAN
-410 LEAKKALCEKAE
+410 LEAKKTLCEKAE

-435 QKKSDELSEIFGVWK
+435 QKKSTELSEIFGVWK
-450 TIGPASK
+450 TVGPASK

-463 WQRFRGTM
+463 WQRFRGAM
-471 DAFFAKKK
+471 DTFFAKKK
-479 EFFATLKDRQTEN
+479 VFFATLKDRQTEN

-507 ESTDWKNATEQ
+507 DSTEWKNTTEQ
-518 IKKLQEEWKTIGPVP
+518 MKKLQEEWKTIGPVP
-533 KRHTDKIWKRF
+533 KRHADKIWKRF
-544 RAACDTFFNR
+544 RAACDNFFTR

-576 IEEIKAFEIGPSRNE
+576 IEEIKAFELGPNRNE
-591 NMEAIKAFQKRW
+591 NMDALKAFQKRW
-603 IEIGYVPMKYKDAI
+603 IEIGYVPMKYKDTI

-627 FFDTMR
+627 YFDMMR

-645 EMMEGWRDDPNAND
+645 EMMEGWKDDPNAGE
-659 RVRRERNTLQT
+659 RVRKESSKLQI

-675 RDEIAAMENNIGFF
+675 REEISVLENNIGFF

-705 INKAKDDLKVLEA
+705 INKAKEDLKVLEE

>member
-1 MIRDSLV
+1 
-8 FWQKSKFALHLHA
+8 
-21 NFHDSLK
+21 
-28 NIEKNSHVFH
+28 
-38 NNSYICKLNYK
+38 
-49 IGIKGY
+49 
-55 SLAIKRIEMENNE
+55 MENNE
-68 QLTQNPAIEGGIEN
+68 QLNQNSPVSEGMEN
-82 ETTTSKAATKAIDG
+82 EKKTSKAPKKAIDG

-114 VKVEVNTLVAEM
+114 VRIEVNTLVVEPQQ
-126 IAETAPVADEVM
+126 APVVDEELPEIVNAPEMEEDEV
-138 PEMVDAAEPD
+138 
-148 EDELVEDN
+148 VEEN
-156 ADLDG
+156 NEFEG
-161 LNKLQLVEMLEEL
+161 LNKLQLVEKLEEL
-174 VQDSDVQNIKDKVAA
+174 VQDADVQNIKDKVAA
-189 IRLHFNKLN
+189 VRLHFNKLN
-198 KEDMDNELDQF
+198 KEDMDNELDRF
-209 LQGGGE
+209 IQGGGE

-246 DMEKQKVEN
+246 DMEKQKTEN

-270 ASDDSLKKTYDDFRA
+270 ASDESLKKTYDDFRA

-326 DLDMKKNLDAKIELC
+326 DLDMKKNLDSKIELC

-361 KLHEDWKEVGPVPQD
+361 KLHEEWKEVGPVPQE

-399 YAQIEE
+399 YAKIEE
-405 EQTGN
+405 EQAGN
-410 LEAKKALCEKAE
+410 LETKKALCDKAE
-422 ELIAED
+422 ELIAEE

-435 QKKSDELSEIFGVWK
+435 QKKSNELSEIFNVWK
-450 TIGPASK
+450 TVGPASK

-463 WQRFRGTM
+463 WQRFRGAM
-471 DAFFAKKK
+471 DTFFAKKK
-479 EFFATLKDRQTEN
+479 AFFASLKDRQTEN

-507 ESTDWKNATEQ
+507 ESTEWKNATEQ
-518 IKKLQEEWKTIGPVP
+518 MKKLQEEWKTIGPVP

-576 IEEIKAFEIGPSRNE
+576 IEEIKAFEIGPNRNE

-603 IEIGYVPMKYKDAI
+603 IEIGYVPMKHKDAI

-627 FFDTMR
+627 LFDTMR

-645 EMMEGWRDDPNAND
+645 EMMEGWKDDPTAND

-705 INKAKDDLKVLEA
+705 INKAKEDLKVLEA

>member
-1 MIRDSLV
+1 
-8 FWQKSKFALHLHA
+8 
-21 NFHDSLK
+21 
-28 NIEKNSHVFH
+28 
-38 NNSYICKLNYK
+38 
-49 IGIKGY
+49 
-55 SLAIKRIEMENNE
+55 MENNE
-68 QLTQNPAIEGGIEN
+68 QLNQNPPVNEGIEN
-82 ETTTSKAATKAIDG
+82 EQITEKALKKAIDA

-103 KLIQPSILPGK
+103 KLIQPSILPAK
-114 VKVEVNTLVAEM
+114 VRIEVNTLVEESKVESAPVDDEM
-126 IAETAPVADEVM
+126 I
-138 PEMVDAAEPD
+138 PEIENVPEI
-148 EDELVEDN
+148 EDEEMVEDN
-156 ADLDG
+156 NELDG

-174 VQDSDVQNIKDKVAA
+174 VQNPDIQGIKDKVAA

-198 KEDMDNELDQF
+198 KEDMDNELGQF

-215 AESFQHVEDPI
+215 AESFQHTEDPI

-231 AAFGIFKANRAKQNE
+231 KAFGIFKANRAKQNE
-246 DMEKQKVEN
+246 DMEKQKTEN
-255 LAKKQAILDELKEII
+255 LVKKQAILDELKEII

-399 YAQIEE
+399 YSKIEE
-405 EQTGN
+405 EQTAN
-410 LEAKKALCEKAE
+410 LEAKKALCDKAE

-428 YTSVNAW
+428 YPSVNAW
-435 QKKSDELSEIFGVWK
+435 QKKSTELSEIFGVWK
-450 TIGPASK
+450 TVGPASK

-463 WQRFRGTM
+463 WQRFRGAM
-471 DAFFAKKK
+471 DTFFAKKK
-479 EFFATLKDRQTEN
+479 AFFASLKDRQTEN

-507 ESTDWKNATEQ
+507 DSTEWKNATEQ
-518 IKKLQEEWKTIGPVP
+518 MKKLQEEWKTIGPVP
-533 KRHTDKIWKRF
+533 KRHADKIWKRF

-564 EEEANLAAKKAL
+564 EEEANLAAKKSL
-576 IEEIKAFEIGPSRNE
+576 IDEIKAFQLTSSRNE

-603 IEIGYVPMKYKDAI
+603 IEIGFVPMKHKDAI

-627 FFDTMR
+627 LFDMMR

-645 EMMEGWRDDPNAND
+645 EMMESWKDDPNAGD
-659 RVRRERNTLQT
+659 RVRKEGSKLQL

-675 RDEIAAMENNIGFF
+675 REEIAVLENNIGFF

-705 INKAKDDLKVLEA
+705 IKQAKEDLKVLEE
-718 KLKIAEE
+718 KLKITEE

>member
-1 MIRDSLV
+1 
-8 FWQKSKFALHLHA
+8 
-21 NFHDSLK
+21 
-28 NIEKNSHVFH
+28 
-38 NNSYICKLNYK
+38 
-49 IGIKGY
+49 
-55 SLAIKRIEMENNE
+55 MENNE
-68 QLTQNPAIEGGIEN
+68 QLAQNPSTNEGVEN
-82 ETTTSKAATKAIDG
+82 EQITKKAAKKAIDA

-103 KLIQPSILPGK
+103 KLIQPNILPGK
-114 VKVEVNTLVAEM
+114 VRIDVATLGGEEKP
-126 IAETAPVADEVM
+126 ETAPLADEVM
-138 PEMVDAAEPD
+138 PDIVEAPEMD
-148 EDELVEDN
+148 EDEGVEDI
-156 ADLDG
+156 ALDG

-174 VQDSDVQNIKDKVAA
+174 VQDSDIQNIKDKVAA

-246 DMEKQKVEN
+246 DLEKQKVEN
-255 LAKKQAILDELKEII
+255 LSKKQAILDELKEII
-270 ASDDSLKKTYDDFRA
+270 ASDESLKKTYDDFHA

-326 DLDMKKNLDAKIELC
+326 DLDMKKNLDSKIELC

-399 YAQIEE
+399 YSKIEE
-405 EQTGN
+405 EQTSN
-410 LEAKKALCEKAE
+410 LETKKALCDKAQ

-428 YTSVNAW
+428 YQSVNAW
-435 QKKSDELSEIFGVWK
+435 QKKSTELAEIFGIWK
-450 TIGPASK
+450 TVGPASK

-471 DAFFAKKK
+471 DTFFAKKK
-479 EFFATLKDRQTEN
+479 AFFAGLKDRQTEN

-507 ESTDWKNATEQ
+507 DSSEWKTVTEQ
-518 IKKLQEEWKTIGPVP
+518 MKKLQEEWKTIGPVP

-564 EEEANLAAKKAL
+564 EEDANLAAKKAL
-576 IEEIKAFEIGPSRNE
+576 IEEIKAFQLTPSRNE

-603 IEIGYVPMKYKDAI
+603 IEIGYVPMKHKDAI

-627 FFDTMR
+627 LFDMMR

-645 EMMEGWRDDPNAND
+645 EMMEGWKDDPSAND
-659 RVRRERNTLQT
+659 KVRRERLTLQN

-705 INKAKDDLKVLEA
+705 INKAKEDLKVLEA

>member
-1 MIRDSLV
+1 M
-8 FWQKSKFALHLHA
+8 
-21 NFHDSLK
+21 
-28 NIEKNSHVFH
+28 
-38 NNSYICKLNYK
+38 
-49 IGIKGY
+49 
-55 SLAIKRIEMENNE
+55 AIKRIEMENNE

-435 QKKSDELSEIFGVWK
+435 QKKSTELSEIFGVWK

-471 DAFFAKKK
+471 DTFFAKKK

-705 INKAKDDLKVLEA
+705 INKAKEDLKVLEE